1 MEEALCVQMDHL
13 VLIDGHHMMYRA
25 YWAIP
30 RTLKTS
36 AGEQVN
42 TVFGMASMLLAIFAK
57 EQPSHL
63 LFCFD
68 EGDQT
73 FRHQEHEEYKEGRAE
88 TPDDFYVQIPRV
100 FELIDTFGLPRVSDP
115 RYEADDFLGA
125 YARRG
130 EEADMRVTIVSGDRD
145 VLQLVSDRVTVSIPH
160 KGYQAAEY
168 LDPAGVVKKYGI
180 TPGQVPAYK
189 GLCGDASDNL
199 PGVHGIGPKTAAQLI
214 QQFGTLRSI
223 YDHLPDIRPALA
235 EKLQSGRGQAFF
247 CEKMA
252 QLHTDMPLPIP
263 LDRVQ
268 VQHLP
273 VAQVFTLFSE
283 LEFSLLSKRFQA
295 LLDSAYGAHFCGEEF
310 PRAPS
315 TTPAMQEKKQL
326 SLF

>member
-1 MEEALCVQMDHL
+1 MDHL

-42 TVFGMASMLLAIFAK
+42 TVFGVASMLLSIFAK
-57 EQPSHL
+57 EQPTHL

-73 FRHQEHEEYKEGRAE
+73 FRHQEHKEYKDGRAE
-88 TPDDFYVQIPRV
+88 TPDDFYTQIPRV
-100 FELIDTFGLPRVSDP
+100 FELINTFGLMRVSDP
-115 RYEADDFLGA
+115 HYEADDFLGT

-130 EEADMRVTIVSGDRD
+130 EEAGMRVTIVSGDRD
-145 VLQLVSDRVTVSIPH
+145 VLQLVSERIVVAIPH

-168 LDPAGVVKKYGI
+168 LDPKGVLEKYGI
-180 TPGQVPAYK
+180 TPAQVPAYK

-214 QQFGTLRSI
+214 AQFQSLRNL
-223 YDHLPDIRPALA
+223 YDHLADVRPSLA
-235 EKLQSGRGQAFF
+235 EKLREGKEQAFF
-247 CEKMA
+247 CERMA
-252 QLHTDMPLPIP
+252 QLHTDIPLPVA
-263 LDRVQ
+263 LEDTQ
-268 VQHLP
+268 MKDLP
-273 VAQVFTLFSE
+273 VAQLFTFLSA
-283 LEFSLLSKRFQA
+283 LEFSLLTKRLQA
-295 LLDSAYGAHFCGEEF
+295 LLESPYGSRFRAEELAKIPSAVPSAQEE
-310 PRAPS
+310 
-315 TTPAMQEKKQL
+315 KQL